1 MDEPNIIWEQHYI
14 SLWSDGEIG
23 VSDGVGYVGTIG
35 AEETRE
41 LYEVLRKHYGDDKS
55 LVAKCEE
62 LTRERDEARRM
73 YLASTF
79 SEDEI
84 IPEMKRKGWDCFKEN
99 A

>member
-41 LYEVLRKHYGDDKS
+41 LYEVLRKHYGDDK
-55 LVAKCEE
+55 
-62 LTRERDEARRM
+62 
-73 YLASTF
+73 
-79 SEDEI
+79 
-84 IPEMKRKGWDCFKEN
+84 
-99 A
+99 